1 MAQYFVNINNGL
13 CAQCVKCI
21 LKSMNFIKKQVRV
34 IVIKDRIFSGEIA
47 VYFQKK
53 KQYSVCAFWAW
64 IRACVSNVK
73 NQRQCHRWLLEYE
86 IYRTV
91 TEYCPKKNYRFLFS
105 FVCLCS
111 IESVEWQVLLF
122 LGLWEINRELNIGY
136 TLDFNNFL
144 ITGKYIIR
152 NREKYMRL

>member
-1 MAQYFVNINNGL
+1 MCEMHFEEHEFYKETGSGDNNQIQNFFWRN
-13 CAQCVKCI
+13 CCI
-21 LKSMNFIKKQVRV
+21 LSKKKSILCLPSGLELGPAYQMWK
-34 IVIKDRIFSGEIA
+34 IKDNATAGYWNMKSTEL
-47 VYFQKK
+47 
-53 KQYSVCAFWAW
+53 
-64 IRACVSNVK
+64 
-73 NQRQCHRWLLEYE
+73 WLS
-86 IYRTV
+86 TV
-91 TEYCPKKNYRFLFS
+91 QKKNYRFLFS
-105 FVCLCS
+105 FVCLCR